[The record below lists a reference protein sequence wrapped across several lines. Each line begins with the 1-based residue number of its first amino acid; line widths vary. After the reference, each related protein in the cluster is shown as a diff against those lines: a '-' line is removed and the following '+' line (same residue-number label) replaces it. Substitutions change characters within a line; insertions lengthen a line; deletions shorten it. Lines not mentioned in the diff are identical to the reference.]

1 MNKPT
6 EEKYTGQNHELC
18 FSEDSFLE
26 DKTVWVA
33 ELSDGSTVYQDDH
46 RPGIDEPI
54 AWKRLRLHCQRGGL
68 KINALRLK
76 FRSHVETIS
85 DTDVDGYYF
94 SYGLTKELS
103 ADSNQ
108 IDYYIC
114 GFFRDKL
121 LCCKWYKVPEIIVT
135 SEKQREVLEQD
146 KNSESFIFN

>member
-1 MNKPT
+1 MSRAT
-6 EEKYTGQNHELC
+6 EEKYTGQNHEIC

-26 DKTVWVA
+26 DKTIWVA
-33 ELSDGSTVYQDDH
+33 ELSDGSVVYQDDH
-46 RPGIDEPI
+46 RPGTEEPI

-76 FRSHVETIS
+76 FRSHIETIA

-94 SYGLTKELS
+94 SYGLTKELA

-114 GFFRDKL
+114 GFFRD
-121 LCCKWYKVPEIIVT
+121 
-135 SEKQREVLEQD
+135 
-146 KNSESFIFN
+146 